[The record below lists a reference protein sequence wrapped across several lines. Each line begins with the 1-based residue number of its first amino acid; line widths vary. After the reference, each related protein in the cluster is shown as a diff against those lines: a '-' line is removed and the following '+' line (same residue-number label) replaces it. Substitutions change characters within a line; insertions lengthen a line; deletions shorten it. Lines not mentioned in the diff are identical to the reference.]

1 MRKKIM
7 SRMILAAV
15 VCISLA
21 DCNHRGP
28 GKKNIGGE
36 SSVND
41 TNPAVVTPPPADTS
55 AVKTLPPSP
64 DSNAVNPDSMGIS
77 R

>member
-1 MRKKIM
+1 
-7 SRMILAAV
+7 MILAGI

-28 GKKNIGGE
+28 GKTNTADE
-36 SSVND
+36 SSLND
-41 TNPAVVTPPPADTS
+41 TNPAVVTRPPADTS
-55 AVKTLPPSP
+55 AVKTLPTSP
-64 DSNAVNPDSMGIS
+64 DSKAVNPYSLGIS

>member
-1 MRKKIM
+1 M
-7 SRMILAAV
+7 SRMILAAI

-28 GKKNIGGE
+28 GKKSIGE
-36 SSVND
+36 ND